1 MSEEMELKESR
12 AMVYLPENA
21 VEVEI
26 KATIFSNGELVKVGK
41 IMALKEIQESF
52 RDAEENYIGSD
63 DRFVLTE
70 KGLKWLEELEAK
82 END

>member
-1 MSEEMELKESR
+1 MAEEMELKESR

-52 RDAEENYIGSD
+52 RDAEENYIGPD
-63 DRFVLTE
+63 DKFVLTE
-70 KGLKWLEELEAK
+70 KGLKWLEELETK